1 MLQPWTGPHGLIAVG
16 DFPND
21 DLLLSQIL
29 ILLLIILT
37 VVGHVTKVGG
47 QEVRLAAAHK
57 TRLHPHPAGGAPAA
71 GGSVQSSGWDQL
83 MGHVTS

>member
-1 MLQPWTGPHGLIAVG
+1 MLQLWTGPHGLIAVG

-29 ILLLIILT
+29 ILLLIGLT
-37 VVGHVTKVGG
+37 AVVHVTKVGG

-57 TRLHPHPAGGAPAA
+57 TRLHPHPPGGAPAGDSA
-71 GGSVQSSGWDQL
+71 QSRGWDQL
-83 MGHVTS
+83 MVHVTS